1 MTRQTDR
8 PLEHRSLNAT
18 NREAIGLAKLVQE
31 GDLLLDTPYQRGDVW
46 TLDQRVALVKS
57 WLLGVP
63 IPAMIIADRM
73 ARWDRNTDGDL
84 GPAYA
89 MIDGKQR
96 TLTAIAWYN
105 SEFAVPASWFPAD
118 QIEAS
123 EDTEDGP
130 YVRFSGLT
138 IVGQRRFMRMAQL
151 PVCEARAGSDSE
163 EAEIYLLVNGAGTPQ
178 TDEDLSRAE
187 RAANPDAPPCSRCK
201 QAARRRCLVKSGDG
215 TTVSD
220 ELLCIEHTKAELRLS
235 SFGMAK
241 PEWLPLPD
249 A

>member
-1 MTRQTDR
+1 MTRQADQ
-8 PLEHRSLNAT
+8 PLERRSLNAT

-31 GDLLLDTPYQRGDVW
+31 SDLLLDTPYQRGDVW
-46 TLDQRVALVKS
+46 TPDQRVALVKS
-57 WLLGVP
+57 WLLGLP
-63 IPAMIIADRM
+63 IPAMIINDRM
-73 ARWDRNTDGDL
+73 TSSWERGREL

-96 TLTAIAWYN
+96 MLTAIAWYN
-105 SEFAVPASWFPAD
+105 SDFAVPASWFLAD

-151 PVCEARAGSDSE
+151 PVCEARVGTERE

-178 TDEDLSRAE
+178 ADSDLE
-187 RAANPDAPPCSRCK
+187 RARGIAHPDA
-201 QAARRRCLVKSGDG
+201 
-215 TTVSD
+215 
-220 ELLCIEHTKAELRLS
+220 
-235 SFGMAK
+235 
-241 PEWLPLPD
+241 
-249 A
+249 

>member
-1 MTRQTDR
+1 MTRQTDQ
-8 PLEHRSLNAT
+8 PLQHRSLNAT
-18 NREAIGLAKLVQE
+18 NREAVGLAKLVQE

-73 ARWDRNTDGDL
+73 ARWDRNVDGDL

-96 TLTAIAWYN
+96 MLTAIAWYD
-105 SEFAVPASWFPAD
+105 SDFAVPASWFPPD
-118 QIEAS
+118 QIDTVEG
-123 EDTEDGP
+123 TEDGS
-130 YVRFSGLT
+130 YVRFAGLT
-138 IVGQRRFMRMAQL
+138 VVGQRRFMRTAQF

-178 TDEDLSRAE
+178 TDDDLDHAR
-187 RAANPDAPPCSRCK
+187 RAAFPNA
-201 QAARRRCLVKSGDG
+201 
-215 TTVSD
+215 
-220 ELLCIEHTKAELRLS
+220 
-235 SFGMAK
+235 
-241 PEWLPLPD
+241 
-249 A
+249 

>member
-1 MTRQTDR
+1 MTRQTDQ

-18 NREAIGLAKLVQE
+18 NREAIGLAKLVEE

-57 WLLGVP
+57 WLLGLP

-73 ARWDRNTDGDL
+73 ARWGSGADL

-96 TLTAIAWYN
+96 TLTAIAWYS

-118 QIEAS
+118 QVHTM

-130 YVRFSGLT
+130 YVRFTGLT
-138 IVGQRRFMRMAQL
+138 TVGKRRFMRMAQL
-151 PVCEARAGSDSE
+151 PVCEARARDERE
-163 EAEIYLLVNGAGTPQ
+163 EAEIYLLVNGAGTAQ
-178 TDEDLSRAE
+178 TDDDLNRAQ
-187 RAANPDAPPCSRCK
+187 RVAFPDA
-201 QAARRRCLVKSGDG
+201 
-215 TTVSD
+215 
-220 ELLCIEHTKAELRLS
+220 
-235 SFGMAK
+235 
-241 PEWLPLPD
+241 
-249 A
+249 

>member
-1 MTRQTDR
+1 MTWQTTQ
-8 PLEHRSLNAT
+8 PLQHRSLNAT
-18 NREAIGLAKLVQE
+18 NREAVGLAKLVEE

-46 TLDQRVALVKS
+46 TLDQRMALVKS

-73 ARWDRNTDGDL
+73 ARWDREPGGEL

-105 SEFAVPASWFPAD
+105 GGFAVPASWFPAD
-118 QIEAS
+118 QVETT

-130 YVRFSGLT
+130 YVRFAGLT
-138 IVGQRRFMRMAQL
+138 TVGKRRFMRMAQL
-151 PVCEARAGSDSE
+151 PVCEARAASESE

-178 TDEDLSRAE
+178 TEDDLE
-187 RAANPDAPPCSRCK
+187 RA
-201 QAARRRCLVKSGDG
+201 RRASASG
-215 TTVSD
+215 T
-220 ELLCIEHTKAELRLS
+220 
-235 SFGMAK
+235 
-241 PEWLPLPD
+241 
-249 A
+249 